1 MDESKDYM
9 DGYENYVDNILWSSS
24 DENQE
29 SRSEIDEYHSP
40 RFGEPDDCEENID
53 DHEELNFTLS
63 NNENI
68 DFENNIASSA
78 DEYNY
83 LEIDQNTLENKQP
96 SDWNAFEENSSNEEN
111 PKEENIVET
120 SDKKYANVVELE
132 KNENNSYNVTTNDLN
147 SRESEAK
154 DNMFNSNV
162 SGGDTMF
169 ELYVDETNDKISY
182 AELQSQVKSLL
193 EISNKHQ
200 EEVHAELDSL
210 ISENETLRNEIELLN
225 AKLKESD
232 LNTSKFKLDSIAL
245 SAQLPFLKSITMLDD
260 DKEELNSLRVKV
272 KILETKLNEAENEIE
287 NYKASKE
294 KVSDLENELKR
305 VTNEFSELEKFQTE
319 QLRVAD
325 NEIIALTESKNKIF
339 RDLHRVMREN
349 ESLKLTKTV
358 IKRIE
363 SYYKNEN
370 ELVLPNI
377 ENELNESISEFKEN
391 SDVSDPNIIKS
402 AFDICQSII
411 PRLAFDIA
419 EEIVISHNDSN
430 ESNSKNKKRTSL
442 GKKNISIQVG
452 FPLVSNG
459 SFGTSEI
466 DSISLRSELLTLR
479 GENSKLKKENQK
491 LKQEIFLIKRA
502 RNRTK
507 GVNGGLQ
514 TGIVNQTVDSF
525 DSKQKEEYMLN
536 GIKWLTSVVNEIDEL
551 EQRCNKIK
559 GVNNQSSDNKSSTG
573 YNSTVA
579 SFEEIENIKSNDT
592 SLKTENTL
600 NKELNMLREKL
611 VSEGLLGKD

>member
-9 DGYENYVDNILWSSS
+9 DGCGNYVDNILWSSS
-24 DENQE
+24 DEDQE

-40 RFGEPDDCEENID
+40 RFGEPDDCEENIG

-63 NNENI
+63 NDENI
-68 DFENNIASSA
+68 DFENNIASSV

-96 SDWNAFEENSSNEEN
+96 SDWNAFGENSSNREN
-111 PKEENIVET
+111 PTEENIDEN

-154 DNMFNSNV
+154 ENMFNSNI
-162 SGGDTMF
+162 SGDDTMF
-169 ELYVDETNDKISY
+169 ELYVGETNDKISY
-182 AELQSQVKSLL
+182 SELQSQVKSLL

-260 DKEELNSLRVKV
+260 DKEELNSLRDKV

-325 NEIIALTESKNKIF
+325 NEIIALTEAKNKIF
-339 RDLHRVMREN
+339 RDLHKVIREN

-430 ESNSKNKKRTSL
+430 EANFKNKKRTPL

-459 SFGTSEI
+459 AFGTTEI

-491 LKQEIFLIKRA
+491 LKQDIFLIKRV
-502 RNRTK
+502 RKTK

-559 GVNNQSSDNKSSTG
+559 GVNNQSSDNKNSTG

-611 VSEGLLGKD
+611 VSEGLLEKD